1 MTQWTSKNCSDK
13 YSVTGTKTG
22 NRKRQLSKIFRL
34 RNLGAALQMLLKKAR
49 LPIKN

>member
-1 MTQWTSKNCSDK
+1 MTQWTSKNCSDT

-34 RNLGAALQMLLKKAR
+34 RNLGAVLQTLLKKAR
-49 LPIKN
+49 